1 MRLGV
6 SEAKVDGEIV
16 AGDVVIENG
25 LVAEVG
31 VSPPGRK
38 GLAAPGY
45 VDLQVNGFAGVDFLA
60 ADADGY
66 AGAGKSLARTGVT
79 AYQPTFI
86 SSPLSAYEE
95 ALTVAR
101 SLQPSPGGPRV
112 LGVHLEGPFINPT
125 WAGAHDPLNARAPD
139 LELAAR
145 LCDAGPVTY
154 MTLAPELPGALDL
167 IDQLVAKGIVVAC
180 GHCDADAPTA
190 HAAFD
195 RGARA
200 VTHIYNAQ
208 RRWQPRDP
216 GVSGVALVRSE
227 VIVQAIVDLVHLASE
242 AAFAAFLAARGRF
255 AIVTDAIMAAGLSDG
270 TYSLGD
276 REVFVSEGAARLA
289 DGTLAGSVSTMDTAV
304 RNLVSLG
311 AELSDALDA
320 ASSIPA
326 RLIGRPELGTLQP
339 GTPADVVVL
348 DDSLAVTRALV
359 DGGEVFAA

>member
-1 MRLGV
+1 MRLDV
-6 SEAKVDGEIV
+6 SEAAVDGEIV
-16 AGDVVIENG
+16 AGDVVIEEG

-38 GLAAPGY
+38 NLAAPGY
-45 VDLQVNGFAGVDFLA
+45 IDLQVNGFAGVDFLA
-60 ADADGY
+60 ADEGGY
-66 AGAGKSLARTGVT
+66 TEAGVGLSRTGVT
-79 AYQPTFI
+79 GYQPTFI
-86 SSPLSAYEE
+86 SSPLNAYEE

-101 SLQPSPGGPRV
+101 SLPPSPGGPRV
-112 LGVHLEGPFINPT
+112 LGFHLEGPFINPT
-125 WAGAHDPLNARAPD
+125 WAGAHDPLNAREPD

-154 MTLAPELPGALDL
+154 MTLAPELQGAMAL
-167 IDQLVAKGIVVAC
+167 IDQLVERGIVVAC

-200 VTHIYNAQ
+200 ITHIYNAQ

-227 VIVQAIVDLVHLASE
+227 VTVQAIVDLVHLSPE

-270 TYSLGD
+270 SYSLGD
-276 REVFVSEGAARLA
+276 REVFVAEGAARLA

-304 RNLVSLG
+304 RNLISLG
-311 AELSDALDA
+311 AGLTDALDA
-320 ASSIPA
+320 ASSVPA
-326 RLIGRPELGTLQP
+326 RLIGRPELGTLSP

-348 DDSLAVTRALV
+348 DESLAVTRTLV
-359 DGGEVFAA
+359 NGREVFAA

>member
-6 SEAKVDGEIV
+6 GEAKVNGEIV
-16 AGDVVIENG
+16 TGDVVVEDG
-25 LVAEVG
+25 LVADVG

-66 AGAGKSLARTGVT
+66 AEAGASLARTGVT

-112 LGVHLEGPFINPT
+112 LGIHLEGPFINPE
-125 WAGAHDPLNARAPD
+125 WAGAHDPLNAREPD
-139 LELAAR
+139 LELAVR
-145 LCDAGPVTY
+145 LCKGGPVTY
-154 MTLAPELPGALDL
+154 MTLAPELPGALGL
-167 IDQLVAKGIVVAC
+167 IDELTKRGIVVAC
-180 GHCDADAPTA
+180 GHCDADAHTA
-190 HAAFD
+190 HEAFD

-216 GVSGVALVRSE
+216 GVSGAALVRSD
-227 VIVQAIVDLVHLASE
+227 VTVQAIVDLVHLASE

-255 AIVTDAIMAAGLSDG
+255 AIVTDAIMAAGLPDG
-270 TYSLGD
+270 SYSLGD
-276 REVFVSEGAARLA
+276 REVFVAEGAARLA

-304 RNLVSLG
+304 RNLVALG
-311 AELSDALDA
+311 AEPSDALEA
-320 ASSIPA
+320 ASFVPA
-326 RLIGRPELGTLQP
+326 RLIGRPELGTLKP
-339 GTPADVVVL
+339 GTPADVVVV
-348 DDSLAVTRALV
+348 DDALV
-359 DGGEVFAA
+359 VVRTLVGGREVFAD

>member
-6 SEAKVDGEIV
+6 SEAKDDGEIV

-45 VDLQVNGFAGVDFLA
+45 IDLQVNGFAGVDFLA

-66 AGAGKSLARTGVT
+66 ARAGKSLARTGVT

-95 ALTVAR
+95 ALAVAR

-125 WAGAHDPLNARAPD
+125 WAGAHDPLNAREPD
-139 LELAAR
+139 LELGAR
-145 LCDAGPVTY
+145 LCEGPVTY

-167 IDQLVAKGIVVAC
+167 IDQLVARGIVVAC

-216 GVSGVALVRSE
+216 GVSGAALVRSE
-227 VIVQAIVDLVHLASE
+227 VTVQAIVDLVHLASE

-320 ASSIPA
+320 ASSVPA
-326 RLIGRPELGTLQP
+326 RLIDRPELGTLQP

-348 DDSLAVTRALV
+348 DDSLAVTRTLV
-359 DGGEVFAA
+359 DGREVFAA